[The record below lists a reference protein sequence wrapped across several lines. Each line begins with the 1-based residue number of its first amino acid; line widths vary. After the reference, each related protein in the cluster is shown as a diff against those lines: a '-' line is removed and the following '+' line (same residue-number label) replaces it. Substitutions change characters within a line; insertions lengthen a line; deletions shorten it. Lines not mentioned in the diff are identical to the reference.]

1 MHTNITCHIEKV
13 LKLTKS
19 PMSARV
25 LVVLRLSQYKISEI
39 FTLNMVTI
47 MKSGDELKKKQAHG
61 LIYMTKSCF
70 DPMSF

>member
-1 MHTNITCHIEKV
+1 
-13 LKLTKS
+13 
-19 PMSARV
+19 MSARV

>member
-1 MHTNITCHIEKV
+1 MHTNITCHIEKD